1 MTHAALREA
10 LENPAIYP
18 HPTATVELRET
29 HISLVA
35 LTDHHVYKIKKPVNL
50 GFLDFSTLEQ
60 RRFFCEQEFILNR
73 RLSHGVYLDVLAIHQ
88 TPTSYAFNSSG
99 PVVDYAVHMRRLSED
114 AALATLLQHGQA
126 TADMMTALARRLA
139 MFHAAHPLPSHADD
153 EGTLPAIQRDWEENF
168 AQTTD
173 AIGQTLSQHAYQ
185 RIQHAVYTFMSRR
198 TAWFEQRVADRRI
211 RDCHGDLR
219 TEHIYLE
226 QGRSQII
233 DCIEFNERFRYI
245 DVASEVAFLI
255 MDLERLGAPD
265 MAHAFVQA
273 YAEAATDTHLYRL
286 LDFYCCYRAY
296 VRGKVTSM
304 RLHHAAHAGR
314 DKIRQQAE
322 TYFRHALH
330 YATRL
335 MQPLLILTGGIIA
348 SGKSTVAEGIAEALD
363 LDLYRS
369 DALRKEFA
377 GVEATSSQRAAYGQG
392 MYSAAARQRVYDA
405 MADLARH
412 ALSQG
417 RSVCLDAS
425 FAKRAERERLAAL
438 AQNAGA
444 LVYMIECLAPDTVI
458 RERLRTREQ
467 SAATISDAREDI
479 LDSFRQDYEPVQNV
493 ELACHVS
500 LDTTQ
505 NIGTCVHQA
514 LTAMHRPCSG

>member
-1 MTHAALREA
+1 MTYAALRQA

-35 LTDHHVYKIKKPVNL
+35 LTDHHVYKIKKPVDL

-60 RRFFCEQEFILNR
+60 RRFFCEQELTLNR
-73 RLSHGVYLDVLAIHQ
+73 RLSHGVYLDVLSMHQ
-88 TPTSYAFNSSG
+88 SPTGYAFNSSG

-114 AALATLLQHGQA
+114 GSLATLLQHGQV
-126 TADMMTALARRLA
+126 TVDMMTALARRLA
-139 MFHAAHPLPSHADD
+139 TFHAAHPLPAQTDD

-173 AIGQTLSQHAYQ
+173 GIGQTLSQDTYQ
-185 RIQHAVYTFMSRR
+185 RIQHTVYTFMSRR
-198 TAWFEQRVADRRI
+198 AVWFEHRVADHRI
-211 RDCHGDLR
+211 RNCHGDLR
-219 TEHIYLE
+219 AEHIYLE
-226 QGRSQII
+226 PGQSQII
-233 DCIEFNERFRYI
+233 DCIEFNKRFRYI
-245 DVASEVAFLI
+245 DVASEVAFLT
-255 MDLERLGAPD
+255 MDLERLGAAD

-304 RLHHAAHAGR
+304 RLRHAAHAER
-314 DKIRQQAE
+314 ENIQRQAE
-322 TYFRHALH
+322 TYFTHALH
-330 YATRL
+330 CATRL
-335 MQPLLILTGGIIA
+335 TQPLLILTGGIIA
-348 SGKSTVAEGIAEALD
+348 SGKSTVAEGIAKALD

-412 ALSQG
+412 ALRQG
-417 RSVCLDAS
+417 HSVCLDAS
-425 FAKRAERERLAAL
+425 FAKRAERKRLAAL
-438 AQNAGA
+438 AQNVGA
-444 LVYMIECLAPDTVI
+444 RVYAIECLAPDAVI
-458 RERLRTREQ
+458 RERLRAREQ
-467 SAATISDAREDI
+467 ATATISDAREDI
-479 LDSFRQDYEPVQNV
+479 LESFRQDYEPVQDA
-493 ELACHVS
+493 ELACHVA

-505 NIGTCVHQA
+505 DIGTCVRQA
-514 LTAMHRPCSG
+514 LAAIQRPRSG